1 MRSEKSWQ
9 IELLAKQGG
18 QSKAINI
25 CRRQQRIG
33 SQILPGNEVALEN
46 LACCGR
52 GQKKD
57 QESLHFRNCF
67 QLTNH
72 LLTYRLLCDAISDHL
87 LLEVCCIGLTVA
99 SNQFSLVVIIGN
111 LFSTQDC
118 ISWPTT
124 ESGGQSVQ
132 GGDQRGTGLHRQG
145 GGLWICPRGN
155 SISPVRERTHSH
167 SVWRVTEMP
176 SHNPRL
182 FLVSSSHHWLLNN
195 NLQHCIGGGRTGDF
209 FEVVEQILFYWAGN
223 NLITKHFF
231 YKINK

>member
-1 MRSEKSWQ
+1 MRSENENSSSQ
-9 IELLAKQGG
+9 LR
-18 QSKAINI
+18 
-25 CRRQQRIG
+25 CREDEIW
-33 SQILPGNEVALEN
+33 IPGNEVALEN

-87 LLEVCCIGLTVA
+87 LLEVCCIVLTVA

-124 ESGGQSVQ
+124 ESGVQSVE

-182 FLVSSSHHWLLNN
+182 FLVSSSHPDCSTTISNITLVEGELVTFLKWLNRFYL
-195 NLQHCIGGGRTGDF
+195 L
-209 FEVVEQILFYWAGN
+209 EQETI
-223 NLITKHFF
+223 
-231 YKINK
+231 